1 MRWPGGDETG
11 GAQREWYR
19 LTHGKNLYCPDQKFS
34 KIQIKQPFQHERKG
48 KLTKICLRFYYD
60 DDDVL
65 LDFNWTCLSSRL
77 LILHSSLI
85 SVFTQGKTD
94 CDLP

>member
-34 KIQIKQPFQHERKG
+34 KIQIKQPFQHERNTTPKG
-48 KLTKICLRFYYD
+48 GTFRHKAMTQNTFRVK
-60 DDDVL
+60 VL
-65 LDFNWTCLSSRL
+65 SFR
-77 LILHSSLI
+77 
-85 SVFTQGKTD
+85 
-94 CDLP
+94 